1 MGLRKADSHYFSRAL
16 IIGLQRNKQPVFGAI
31 LCRFLEDGSEQLDTR
46 NNRDFGGAIIQ
57 FVGAG

>member
-1 MGLRKADSHYFSRAL
+1 MVSETSSNEY
-16 IIGLQRNKQPVFGAI
+16 RNSCFYH
-31 LCRFLEDGSEQLDTR
+31 LDTR

>member
-1 MGLRKADSHYFSRAL
+1 MMMFIVNATRAPAKAGAQ
-16 IIGLQRNKQPVFGAI
+16 GLQTH
-31 LCRFLEDGSEQLDTR
+31 QLDTR

>member
-1 MGLRKADSHYFSRAL
+1 MPY
-16 IIGLQRNKQPVFGAI
+16 IGPVGPK
-31 LCRFLEDGSEQLDTR
+31 LDTR